1 MYKKQQILAPD
12 LACLLALFEQLA
24 SKPDESDELALAA
37 VHVFE
42 SYGQTHRL
50 LTAQI
55 TNEAKTTRMF
65 FIIIIIITSKIVFIC
80 LFVQLLQ
87 AIFSN
92 LQQVLD
98 WESPAII
105 WKLRDLNTFFPLL
118 RICCSIWN
126 LWRIHTTR

>member
-1 MYKKQQILAPD
+1 MCAVVSAQNPDPLPLLQVLFYSFFSLFPLPISNMYKKQQILAPD

-98 WESPAII
+98 
-105 WKLRDLNTFFPLL
+105 
-118 RICCSIWN
+118 
-126 LWRIHTTR
+126 